1 MSVKRT
7 TSHSASACTFCNRG
21 RKKTYSGIEW
31 RNGFQ
36 MKEGLSASHLL
47 HVTASSW
54 SGGGGGPKHVSR
66 TLKSKNNASRRLKF
80 RAHIS
85 RLFSKIHFVF
95 IVVVYRVCFLLCS
108 LLRTFLTE
116 FYFKYRGS

>member
-7 TSHSASACTFCNRG
+7 TSHSASACTFCNQG

-47 HVTASSW
+47 HPCNCIFME
-54 SGGGGGPKHVSR
+54 GGKGGEGGPKHVSR
-66 TLKSKNNASRRLKF
+66 TLKSKNNASR
-80 RAHIS
+80 
-85 RLFSKIHFVF
+85 
-95 IVVVYRVCFLLCS
+95 
-108 LLRTFLTE
+108 
-116 FYFKYRGS
+116 